1 MRGWITEQDG
11 KAPVINLGARVTY
24 CDRAEVSFM
33 LPFGRMVLDNEV
45 YWVYQISSWRDE
57 VYTVSRIRAT
67 EVRPVVAVA
76 GGGCPMDGARGG
88 RGRGGE

>member
-1 MRGWITEQDG
+1 
-11 KAPVINLGARVTY
+11 
-24 CDRAEVSFM
+24 M
-33 LPFGRMVLDNEV
+33 LPFGRMLIDNEV

-57 VYTVSRIRAT
+57 VYTVSRIRST

-76 GGGCPMDGARGG
+76 GGGCPRDLPPGFGG